1 MKKYFLNE
9 HMADVNNIII
19 QNFNETINEKYEEKS
34 DIYKLII
41 GIICGIIGSISLG
54 SSLVP
59 IRKYFSKDGQIIQF
73 LISISLV
80 FFGAVI
86 QGIQGFPHIHYSD
99 FIGGFF
105 LSLVLVLLIP
115 IINNIGSCLLFIVWN
130 SVIIISFWFF
140 SFFNL
145 YGEIAFSTDM
155 PFAQYIGIILFILP
169 IIGVFFVK
177 TVPNEFYHNNKDD
190 IPLGVEN
197 FTMESSTTFS
207 YDLKQYND
215 FQNMHSLTSSKRII
229 SIGAAIS
236 TGICLSVTFYP
247 YNFDTQS
254 LIHMPNTIFSHAL
267 GTFILSFIFFII
279 YTIYQKGA
287 LTIDTRLI
295 LPSFFSGFLLIL
307 FGINFIISIYNLS
320 NYTKLYQ
327 ISFQIFTLLPL
338 IINTLWSMYYFKEI
352 PSRKEL
358 IMVAV
363 MIFINILSTFLF
375 TISFI

>member
-1 MKKYFLNE
+1 MKELFLSG
-9 HMADVNNIII
+9 HMPNISEIII
-19 QNFNETINEKYEEKS
+19 QNFNETITEEYEEKS
-34 DIYKLII
+34 DVYKLAF
-41 GIICGIIGSISLG
+41 GIICGFIGSFSLG

-59 IRKYFSKDGQIIQF
+59 IRKYFSKDGQVIQF

-80 FFGAVI
+80 FFGAIV
-86 QGIQGFPHIHYSD
+86 QAIQGFPHIRYSD

-105 LSLVLVLLIP
+105 LSLTLVLLIP
-115 IINNIGSCLLFIVWN
+115 IINNIGSCLLFIIWN

-145 YGEIAFSTDM
+145 YGEIASSTDM
-155 PFAQYIGIILFILP
+155 PFAQYIGIIFLFLP

-177 TVPNEFYHNNKDD
+177 TMPNEFNHNKDND
-190 IPLGVEN
+190 IPISGEN

-215 FQNMHSLTSSKRII
+215 FQNIHSLTSSKRII

-247 YNFDTQS
+247 YNFNTQS
-254 LIHMPNTIFSHAL
+254 LIYMPSTIFSHAL
-267 GTFILSFIFFII
+267 GTFLSSFIFFII
-279 YTIYQKGA
+279 YTTYQKGA

-307 FGINFIISIYNLS
+307 FGVNFIISFYNLS

-327 ISFQIFTLLPL
+327 ISYQIFTFIPLL
-338 IINTLWSMYYFKEI
+338 INSLWSIYYFKEI
-352 PSRKEL
+352 PSKKEL
-358 IMVAV
+358 IMIVG
-363 MIFINILSTFLF
+363 MIFINILSIFLF
-375 TISFI
+375 TISFK